1 MPVQAVLLLESKS
14 IEDRI
19 MSIEE
24 EEEAERAKTM
34 YKANK
39 NGMKQ
44 TKRDLLREIQQ
55 AKNPQPECNS
65 PSNYS
70 MQ

>member
-34 YKANK
+34 YRANK
-39 NGMKQ
+39 NGMK
-44 TKRDLLREIQQ
+44 
-55 AKNPQPECNS
+55 
-65 PSNYS
+65 
-70 MQ
+70 